1 MKHRLPIL
9 LATLG
14 GIGWVTP
21 VLAHGVRIEYQPTE
35 SIQIEA
41 RYDTGEPMQ
50 GAQVMV
56 YSPKN
61 LADPWT
67 QGTTDDQ
74 GRFVFAPDTS
84 QPGNWEVT
92 VRQAGHG
99 DIVAIPIG
107 GNEATV
113 ATGDAA
119 PTGEATAETM
129 DEATDRPEPAAAE
142 SPAVAPQSAQLSP
155 VQQGI
160 TIGAVIWGF
169 IGTALFFARG
179 KR

>member
-1 MKHRLPIL
+1 MKSRFPLL
-9 LATLG
+9 LAALG
-14 GIGWVTP
+14 SIGWVTP
-21 VLAHGVRIEYQPTE
+21 VLAHGAHIEYQPTE
-35 SIQIEA
+35 SIQIQA
-41 RYDTGEPMQ
+41 KYDSGEPMKA
-50 GAQVMV
+50 AQVMV
-56 YSPKN
+56 YSPEN
-61 LADPWT
+61 LSEPWT

-74 GRFVFAPDTS
+74 GRFVFSPDTS

-99 DIVAIPIG
+99 DIVAIPVAG
-107 GNEATV
+107 GA
-113 ATGDAA
+113 ATGAA
-119 PTGEATAETM
+119 GGRTATSGE
-129 DEATDRPEPAAAE
+129 AAE
-142 SPAVAPQSAQLSP
+142 SPICEAASESSPQTAQLSP